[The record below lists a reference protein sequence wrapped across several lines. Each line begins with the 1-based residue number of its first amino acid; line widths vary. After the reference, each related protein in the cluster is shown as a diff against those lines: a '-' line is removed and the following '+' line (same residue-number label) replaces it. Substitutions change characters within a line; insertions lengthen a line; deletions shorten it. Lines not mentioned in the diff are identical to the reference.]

1 MTKKQLSALPLI
13 EQGKY
18 YYDEY
23 NMAEAWIAFSK
34 AADEGEAGA
43 YAYMGKML
51 YEGDW
56 TPDYKPD
63 VNGALDLWETGMD
76 MGDAGCKELFEQH
89 KDEEM
94 FDPQE
99 IEFEN
104 GDSYM
109 GDVDEDGLPHGS
121 GHMDY
126 ELNGYYASYD
136 GLWKHG
142 KRCGKGHYHKFSK
155 GGGASHSYV
164 YKGEWLDDKEHGQG
178 TAKQSDETGVHLSTV
193 SETYTGGFREGKRH
207 GHGIIFRDSFD
218 GRFTDG
224 KDRFEGEFE
233 DGRTIGRGV
242 WEYANGDRFEGVF
255 SDYLNKNGHGIYT
268 FAGGGEFE
276 GEWKDDSLIEESI
289 KSEVKTPILLVTEH
303 HQGMDY
309 NYTGRFLIVPKTGM
323 NLYENAATLRRDS
336 SFDMEDA
343 GIEILEVGPDSVS
356 YKVKPEFISGSV
368 EITDTIR
375 RGESKKYAVSKD
387 GVATI
392 YDEDY
397 DYTIER
403 RLEISCR

>member
-1 MTKKQLSALPLI
+1 MTKKELNALPLI

-18 YYDEY
+18 HYDEY

-34 AADEGEAGA
+34 AADKGEAGA

-51 YEGDW
+51 YDGDW
-56 TPDYKPD
+56 TPDYKSD

-76 MGDAGCKELFEQH
+76 LGDAKCKELFEQH

-94 FDPQE
+94 LDPQE

-104 GDSYM
+104 GDSYY
-109 GDVDEDGLPHGS
+109 GDVDEAGLPHGS

-126 ELNGYYASYD
+126 KLNGYYASYD
-136 GLWKHG
+136 GLWQHG
-142 KRCGKGHYHKFSK
+142 KRCGKGHYHKFSS
-155 GGGASHSYV
+155 GGGASHSYD
-164 YKGEWLDDKEHGQG
+164 YKGEWQDDKEHGQG
-178 TAKQSDETGVHLSTV
+178 TARQSDETGVHLSTV
-193 SETYTGGFREGKRH
+193 SEIYTGAFREGKRQ
-207 GHGIIFRDSFD
+207 GHGVIVRDSFD

-233 DGRTIGRGV
+233 DGRTVGHGV
-242 WEYANGDRFEGVF
+242 WEYANGARFEGEF
-255 SDYLNKNGHGIYT
+255 SDYGNKNGHGIYT
-268 FAGGGEFE
+268 FANGRKFE
-276 GEWKDDSLIEESI
+276 GDWIDDSLDTDSI
-289 KSEVKTPILLVTEH
+289 KSDGKTPVLLVTEH

-309 NYTGRFLIVPKTGM
+309 NYTGRFLLFPERGM

-343 GIEILEVGPDSVS
+343 GIEILEAGPDSVS
-356 YKVKPEFISGSV
+356 YKVRPEFNPGST

-375 RGESKKYAVSKD
+375 RGESKKYMVSKD

-397 DYTIER
+397 DYTIES

>member
-18 YYDEY
+18 HYDEY
-23 NMAEAWIAFSK
+23 NMADAWIAFSK

-51 YEGDW
+51 YDGDW
-56 TPDYKPD
+56 TPDYKSD

-76 MGDAGCKELFEQH
+76 LGDAGCKELFEQHKDEEMCKELFEQH

-155 GGGASHSYV
+155 GGGASHSYD
-164 YKGEWLDDKEHGQG
+164 YNGEWLDDK
-178 TAKQSDETGVHLSTV
+178 DETGVHLSTV
-193 SETYTGGFREGKRH
+193 SEIYTGAFREGKRH
-207 GHGIIFRDSFD
+207 GHGVIVRDSFD

-233 DGRTIGRGV
+233 DGRTVGHGV
-242 WEYANGDRFEGVF
+242 WEYANGARFEGEF
-255 SDYLNKNGHGIYT
+255 SDYGNKNGHGIYT
-268 FAGGGEFE
+268 FANGRKFE
-276 GEWKDDSLIEESI
+276 GDWIDDSLDTDSI
-289 KSEVKTPILLVTEH
+289 KSDGKTPVLLVTEH

-309 NYTGRFLIVPKTGM
+309 NYTGRFLLFPERGM

-343 GIEILEVGPDSVS
+343 GIEILEAGPDAGAKAKSIQCRKMAS
-356 YKVKPEFISGSV
+356 PPSTTR
-368 EITDTIR
+368 ITTIR
-375 RGESKKYAVSKD
+375 
-387 GVATI
+387 
-392 YDEDY
+392 
-397 DYTIER
+397 
-403 RLEISCR
+403 